1 MLLETKGNEHF
12 LNANTM
18 QGPALHMLSHLT
30 HIQSLRQMT
39 SYSDI
44 RKVSSKRLGNL
55 SKPKVS

>member
-44 RKVSSKRLGNL
+44 RKVSF
-55 SKPKVS
+55 